1 MDLSRRLF
9 VLFVCKQRKR
19 ETASNHH
26 NVIDFKVFRA
36 VQVILSALQSLKT
49 AFDKTSINMLKPS
62 NVKDTDISAS
72 GKTDYYYEIK

>member
-26 NVIDFKVFRA
+26 NVIDFKA

-49 AFDKTSINMLKPS
+49 AFDKTSAINEHVETTGRNRHRHFGVGQNRLLL
-62 NVKDTDISAS
+62 
-72 GKTDYYYEIK
+72 

>member
-36 VQVILSALQSLKT
+36 AQVILSALQSLKT
-49 AFDKTSINMLKPS
+49 AFDKTSAINEHVETTGRNRHRHFGVGQNRLLL
-62 NVKDTDISAS
+62 
-72 GKTDYYYEIK
+72 

>member
-26 NVIDFKVFRA
+26 NVIDFKA

-49 AFDKTSINMLKPS
+49 AFDKTSAINEHVETAGRNRHRHFGVGQNRLLL
-62 NVKDTDISAS
+62 
-72 GKTDYYYEIK
+72 

>member
-26 NVIDFKVFRA
+26 NVIDFKA

-49 AFDKTSINMLKPS
+49 AFDKTSAINEHVETVERKRHRHFGVGQNRLLL
-62 NVKDTDISAS
+62 
-72 GKTDYYYEIK
+72 

>member
-49 AFDKTSINMLKPS
+49 AFDKTSAINKHVETVERKRHRHFGVGQNRLLL
-62 NVKDTDISAS
+62 
-72 GKTDYYYEIK
+72 